1 MIYVFSIHRYFAS
14 TNANSKLSPP
24 IFPTI
29 LYDQNHR
36 IPFEIAILRRPH
48 LTAVANSKLTDQF
61 SYRIN
66 GSEWSLATFQ
76 TTAPMRVDDFSIV
89 VTQIAPTL
97 ITNDRLTVYAYIRER
112 KSPNFAITDETL
124 AKLITVFEN
133 ITGIEYYLD
142 RVNLVGVPNNRQ
154 RSIAPGMIVA
164 SENDFVK
171 ATLAS
176 DQLARIANAALLF
189 AKLWYLPI
197 AQYKYDYDLWLNDA
211 MPLYLQWH
219 ALRSVS
225 KKRFLKFNLS
235 IFVNPN

>member
-1 MIYVFSIHRYFAS
+1 MTSV
-14 TNANSKLSPP
+14 T
-24 IFPTI
+24 
-29 LYDQNHR
+29 
-36 IPFEIAILRRPH
+36 
-48 LTAVANSKLTDQF
+48 NSKLTDQF

-76 TTAPMRVDDFSIV
+76 PTAPMRVCDFSIV

-97 ITNDRLTVYAYIRER
+97 ITNDRLTVYAYIREK

-124 AKLITVFEN
+124 AKLMTVFEN

-142 RVNLVGVPNNRQ
+142 RINLVGVPNNQQ

-171 ATLAS
+171 ATHAS
-176 DQLARIANAALLF
+176 DQLLRNANAALLF

-197 AQYKYDYDLWLNDA
+197 AQYKYDNDLWLNDA

-219 ALRSVS
+219 ALHSVG
-225 KKRFLKFNLS
+225 KNL
-235 IFVNPN
+235 IF